1 MVNRCTTTD
10 LDKER
15 LIQTEFCKHTRNVKT
30 SSNVGNVKLKRS
42 FKTVLENPYLVQIT
56 VYRDLNYDI

>member
-15 LIQTEFCKHTRNVKT
+15 LIQTEFYEHNLKT
-30 SSNVGNVKLKRS
+30 LSNMSNVKLKRS
-42 FKTVLENPYLVQIT
+42 FQTVLKNPHLSQIT
-56 VYRDLNYDI
+56 IYRDINYEI

>member
-15 LIQTEFCKHTRNVKT
+15 LNQTEFCVHTRNVKA
-30 SSNVGNVKLKRS
+30 SSKAGNAKLKRS
-42 FKTVLENPYLVQIT
+42 FKTVLENPYLDQIT
-56 VYRDLNYDI
+56 VYLNYNI